1 MAEADPGGHPVSTSE
16 VTTSEVSELPAGV
29 SHLLAADEVLNPGW
43 GNVHVT
49 LCGEDVRA
57 GAAGTTAVGHCPGC
71 ECEPRFCPDCVREA
85 CQWSTE
91 S

>member
-1 MAEADPGGHPVSTSE
+1 MAQTHPGGCPVNPSE
-16 VTTSEVSELPAGV
+16 LATSEVSKLPVGV

-43 GNVHVT
+43 GSIHVT

-57 GAAGTTAVGHCPGC
+57 GAAGATAVGHCPGC
-71 ECEPRFCPDCVREA
+71 ECEPRFCPECVREA
-85 CQWSTE
+85 CQWSAE